1 MARRTM
7 NHLIQEEI
15 KFIIAEPF
23 MNDDRVRALLS
34 SQHLRILKS
43 QQATADSRVILH
55 WTNVS
60 ISETQRAILRS
71 DRLIE
76 SLSKVWCNQVN
87 CSSG

>member
-1 MARRTM
+1 MACRTM

-15 KFIIAEPF
+15 KLIIAEPL
-23 MNDDRVRALLS
+23 MNDDRVRAILS
-34 SQHLRILKS
+34 SQHLRILQS
-43 QQATADSRVILH
+43 QQTTADFREILH

-76 SLSKVWCNQVN
+76 SLSKAWCNQVN
-87 CSSG
+87 SSSG